1 METTPANV
9 TNTSDPSAAFVAALR
24 QRGATTPGAACPQSE
39 LPRIS
44 SSRLRELVDSGL
56 VRESA
61 DGALYV
67 YERAT
72 ADGARQLP
80 RGRGL
85 VLAVAFWITAII
97 VPILLFRW
105 AT

>member
-1 METTPANV
+1 MDIIPANL
-9 TNTSDPSAAFVAALR
+9 TNTSDSSAAFVAALR

-44 SSRLRELVDSGL
+44 SSRLRELLDSGL

-61 DGALYV
+61 DGSLYV

-72 ADGARQLP
+72 ADGGRQLP

-85 VLAVAFWITAII
+85 VLALVFWITAII
-97 VPILLFRW
+97 VPILLFKW